1 MEEIIENII
10 KNLKSKNDIVM
21 LLDQINL
28 AEGLIF
34 KGEGKLS
41 EKGKGMLNER
51 FRYLII
57 KLEEKGIIYKNNKIK
72 EDFFDN
78 LKNYLKK
85 IKIIKIKIAFKPSE
99 VFLIKLS
106 NWIKKNIDE
115 KSVLD
120 IEYDA
125 KIIGGAVIEYQ
136 GKRIDFSIE
145 SKINE
150 IILNRY

>member
-1 MEEIIENII
+1 
-10 KNLKSKNDIVM
+10 M

-28 AEGLIF
+28 AEDLVF

-41 EKGKGMLNER
+41 EKGRGVLNEG
-51 FRYLII
+51 FRYLIM
-57 KLEEKGIIYKNNKIK
+57 KLEEKGIIYKNNKTEK
-72 EDFFDN
+72 DFFEN
-78 LKNYLKK
+78 LKNSLKK

-99 VFLIKLS
+99 FFLTRLS

-115 KSVLD
+115 KAVLD
-120 IEYDA
+120 IEYDD
-125 KIIGGAVIEYQ
+125 KIIGGAIIEYQ
-136 GKRIDFSIE
+136 GKRVDFSLA

>member
-1 MEEIIENII
+1 MEEIIENIV
-10 KNLKSKNDIVM
+10 KNLKNKNDVVM

-28 AEGLIF
+28 AGDLVF

-41 EKGKGMLNER
+41 EKGRGVLNEG
-51 FRYLII
+51 FRYLIM
-57 KLEEKGIIYKNNKIK
+57 KLEEKGIIYKNNKTEK
-72 EDFFDN
+72 DFFEN
-78 LKNYLKK
+78 LKNSLKK

-99 VFLIKLS
+99 FFLTRLS

-115 KSVLD
+115 KAVLD
-120 IEYDA
+120 IEYDD
-125 KIIGGAVIEYQ
+125 KIIGGAIIEYQ
-136 GKRIDFSIE
+136 GKRVDFSLA